1 MKTIINKKCRMCSSE
16 DFDLILDLGNHPLVN
31 SLISKDE
38 LNNEDPVFPM
48 KLYRCQS
55 PVGWFNLK
63 ILLMPMKFI
72 KTLIIYIFLLIC
84 LV

>member
-38 LNNEDPVFPM
+38 LNNEDPVFP
-48 KLYRCQS
+48 
-55 PVGWFNLK
+55 
-63 ILLMPMKFI
+63 
-72 KTLIIYIFLLIC
+72 
-84 LV
+84 

>member
-1 MKTIINKKCRMCSSE
+1 MCSSE

-55 PVGWFNLK
+55 CGLVQLK
-63 ILLMPMKFI
+63 DIIDANEIYKNVDYLYFSSDMPHLKDYFA
-72 KTLIIYIFLLIC
+72 TYANT
-84 LV
+84 